1 MTYSDEVNL
10 RKGNVKG
17 RKGSLS
23 MLVILSCTGKR
34 ITFWKDL
41 LCDRTT
47 LKDGNTEFGVGGVE
61 EFLRELN
68 DYFSRRR
75 WITKGSMVG
84 SKQNHSRK
92 AILHGVVWKE
102 ENGGIPIDQIKYSIF
117 HSILMTNNLKKKEI
131 ERTRITPCSALVL
144 LV

>member
-1 MTYSDEVNL
+1 MDEMTYSDEVNL

-23 MLVILSCTGKR
+23 TLVILSCTGKR

-68 DYFSRRR
+68 DYLAEGD
-75 WITKGSMVG
+75 GSQ
-84 SKQNHSRK
+84 K
-92 AILHGVVWKE
+92 VVWW
-102 ENGGIPIDQIKYSIF
+102 DQSKIIQGKPFYMELF
-117 HSILMTNNLKKKEI
+117 GRKKTGAYQLTK
-131 ERTRITPCSALVL
+131 
-144 LV
+144 